1 MSQISCC
8 RFGIDSQKN
17 RILQQN
23 RHCENTDEPKA
34 ITTERRKEINH
45 VWQSAASQPT
55 KGTQNQKLPI
65 QLNQILTQ
73 SEVPSVRSKFQSTT
87 DKSPQEIRGQTLKDT
102 LRVRSDDG
110 ILLSRAAVAHLPL
123 FLPLLPAAQLM
134 VFFYLYQG

>member
-1 MSQISCC
+1 M
-8 RFGIDSQKN
+8 DSQKN

-34 ITTERRKEINH
+34 IITTERKKEINH
-45 VWQSAASQPT
+45 FWQSAATQPT
-55 KGTQNQKLPI
+55 KGTQNQILPI

-87 DKSPQEIRGQTLKDT
+87 DRSPQEIRGQFWKDT

-110 ILLSRAAVAHLPL
+110 ILLSRAAVAHLPI
-123 FLPLLPAAQLM
+123 FLPLLLPVAQLM